1 MERTLGLH
9 HITAI
14 ASDPAANYDF
24 YARFLGLRLVKKTVN
39 FDDPNT
45 YHLYYGDEG
54 GNPGTIMTF
63 FPWPGAR
70 RGRPGAGQATAVSFA
85 VPEGS
90 LPFWRKRA
98 EAEGQYV
105 EDLRRLD
112 DIGLS
117 LRDPDG
123 LAIELIESGAPDLAR
138 ADIPGDAAITG
149 FFTTT
154 LEVTDLLPTTRL
166 LTAQMGLEPLA
177 DDGRRYRYRAIHAPG
192 RYVDL
197 LHVPSGPWGEAGAGT
212 VHHIAFR
219 AVSDAE
225 QIRWQE
231 SLSAA
236 GQRVTEVRDRNYF
249 HSIYFR
255 EPGGVLFE
263 IATDPPGFAV
273 DEPLETLGQKL
284 MLPDWLEP
292 RRADIERVLPP
303 LEEGPQ

>member
-14 ASDPAANYDF
+14 ASNAAANYDF
-24 YARFLGLRLVKKTVN
+24 YVRFLGLRLVKKTVN

-54 GNPGTIMTF
+54 GRPGTIMTF

-70 RGRPGAGQATAVSFA
+70 RGRPGAGQATTVSFA
-85 VPEGS
+85 IPIGS
-90 LPFWRKRA
+90 LPYWRARA
-98 EAEGQYV
+98 EEMGHYG
-105 EDLRRLD
+105 EDLRRFED
-112 DIGLS
+112 VGFA

-123 LAIELIESGAPDLAR
+123 MAIELVE
-138 ADIPGDAAITG
+138 ADFPGTSETGITG

-154 LEVTDLLPTTRL
+154 LEVTELLPTVRL
-166 LTAQMGLEPLA
+166 LTAEMGMEPVM
-177 DDGRRYRYRAIHAPG
+177 DDGKRYRFQARETPG

-197 LHVPSGPWGEAGAGT
+197 LHVPSGPWGEMGAGT

-219 AVSDAE
+219 AADDEDQLRWRQVLVDA
-225 QIRWQE
+225 
-231 SLSAA
+231 
-236 GQRVTEVRDRNYF
+236 GFHVTEVRDRNYF

-263 IATDPPGFAV
+263 IATDPPGFAA
-273 DEPLETLGQKL
+273 DEPYETMGTKL
-284 MLPDWLEP
+284 MLPEWLEP
-292 RRADIERVLPP
+292 RREQIESVLPP
-303 LEEGPQ
+303 LESPR